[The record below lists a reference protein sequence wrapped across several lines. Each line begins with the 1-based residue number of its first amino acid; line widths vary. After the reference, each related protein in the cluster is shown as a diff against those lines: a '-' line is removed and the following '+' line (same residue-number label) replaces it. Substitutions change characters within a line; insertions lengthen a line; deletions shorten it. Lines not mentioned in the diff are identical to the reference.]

1 MLDRKR
7 QYAFVVRNS
16 FVRGI
21 EVTIVSVEGAACGSS
36 VVISASRRNRDLM
49 NITVDCDCEI
59 IKRWSQGLLE
69 FNWRESLRPD
79 SGIAQLVKGEMIPH
93 AACPIPLAVRK
104 AIEVE
109 IGAARPQ
116 DIHITFVAHD
126 WGRRNGNS
134 KA

>member
-7 QYAFVVRNS
+7 KDAFVIRDP

-21 EVTIVSVEGAACGSS
+21 EVTIVSVEGAACGYSA
-36 VVISASRRNRDLM
+36 VISASGRKRDLM
-49 NITVDCDCEI
+49 NVTVDCDCEI
-59 IKRWSQGLLE
+59 IERWSRGLLE

-79 SGIAQLVKGEMIPH
+79 PGIAQPVKGEMIPH

-116 DIHITFVAHD
+116 DIHIKCVAHD
-126 WGRRNGNS
+126 EGRRDGI
-134 KA
+134 A